1 MGRDSPMKILFF
13 DIETVPT
20 EESLRSNGLLEAQLE
35 LDAAEVIK
43 RLSLSA
49 VTARILCLAYA
60 LEPPVDSPITVLS
73 GDESDIIQDFWKL
86 AADTNLFVGH
96 NLLDFDLRFIYQRSV
111 ILRIKPSRD
120 IPFARFRNAP
130 VFDTMHEWSKW
141 GREHISL
148 DLLSRALGIASP
160 KECLDGSKVY
170 PYYRAGKLP
179 EICEYC
185 KCDVDTVRQ
194 VYRRL
199 TFGGL
204 PPANGAAGE
213 MPA

>member
-1 MGRDSPMKILFF
+1 MKILFF

-20 EESLRSNGLLEAQLE
+20 EESLQANGLLEAQLE
-35 LDAAEVIK
+35 LDEAEVIK

-49 VTARILCLAYA
+49 VTARILCLGYA
-60 LEPPVDSPITVLS
+60 LEPPADSSVTVLA
-73 GDESDIIQDFWKL
+73 GDETEIIQGFWKL
-86 AADTNLFVGH
+86 AAEANLFVGH

-120 IPFARFRNAP
+120 IPFARFRNSP

-148 DLLSRALGIASP
+148 DLLSRALGMPSP

-179 EICEYC
+179 DICEYC
-185 KCDVDTVRQ
+185 KCDVETVRQ

-199 TFGGL
+199 TFGGP
-204 PPANGAAGE
+204 PPANGATGE
-213 MPA
+213 SPE